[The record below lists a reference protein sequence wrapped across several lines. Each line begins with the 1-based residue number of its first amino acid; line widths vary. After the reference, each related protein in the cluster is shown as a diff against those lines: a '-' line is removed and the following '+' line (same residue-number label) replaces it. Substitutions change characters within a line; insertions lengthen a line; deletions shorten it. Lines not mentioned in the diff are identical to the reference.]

1 MPGSDHVEYVTKDGI
16 SYQGRPKP
24 ADSPEFALLWTL
36 IDPLPE
42 KEMIQ
47 DQPLTDEI
55 VSVGG
60 SLMHCI
66 AVHQGTEPHS
76 TSPEPPPAKFCFQQD
91 KPMLRISSP
100 DGAGRQVT
108 YNRIFLFQQ
117 RYIAGEVHYSVN
129 DKLLLRAN
137 VEVLENFQSIDS
149 GMFTPPSAVTRL
161 TPKKIVLDS
170 KVVEQYRIKSASPQ
184 YIWEDN
190 RFNLEG
196 TVVLDA
202 TVGFGRTR
210 WPG

>member
-1 MPGSDHVEYVTKDGI
+1 
-16 SYQGRPKP
+16 
-24 ADSPEFALLWTL
+24 
-36 IDPLPE
+36 
-42 KEMIQ
+42 
-47 DQPLTDEI
+47 
-55 VSVGG
+55 
-60 SLMHCI
+60 
-66 AVHQGTEPHS
+66 
-76 TSPEPPPAKFCFQQD
+76 
-91 KPMLRISSP
+91 MLRISSP

-137 VEVLENFQSIDS
+137 VEVLENFQSIDP

-202 TVGFGRTR
+202 TVGLDGRVGRVEVMSGLPSLRAPAIDLVKHATFR
-210 WPG
+210 PVVVNGDPVEVEFVYRLVFCNGCTDRERSLHQGTFNGPAFSPSGASH